1 MATKKTVEL
10 RNKKTGKLAGS
21 VSLVGKKAPK
31 SAAKIT
37 PKAKKAVAKKP
48 AVKKSV
54 AKVVVP
60 KTAPSTNKKSN
71 KQPTHPSIIQ
81 VPIRLDLE
89 VLPTPGF
96 KGSPLFA
103 YDYPENVD
111 KFGIILRS
119 LSKKQIKSLADI
131 EERQRDQQSFI
142 NAMDE
147 AFPALNSDLTG
158 YEKYDSEWRT
168 KYDSLLPAGLSEEEK
183 DLFEGAILMAS
194 YADMALLARSE
205 ITSGTYKRLTKDW
218 RAIVGAIHPEDK
230 DIFVEKA

>member
-1 MATKKTVEL
+1 MVAKKTVEL

-31 SAAKIT
+31 SAAKIA
-37 PKAKKAVAKKP
+37 PKVKKAVAEKVT
-48 AVKKSV
+48 VKKV
-54 AKVVVP
+54 TAKVVVP
-60 KTAPSTNKKSN
+60 KDAPSTNKKSA
-71 KQPTHPSIIQ
+71 KQPTTPSLVQ
-81 VPIRLDLE
+81 VSIRLDLE
-89 VLPTPGF
+89 ASPTPGF

-111 KFGIILRS
+111 KFGIILRG

-131 EERQRDQQSFI
+131 EEKQKDQQSFI

-158 YEKYDSEWRT
+158 YTKYDSEWRT
-168 KYDSLLPAGLSEEEK
+168 KYDSLLPSGLSEEEK
-183 DLFEGAILMAS
+183 DLFEGAILIAS
-194 YADMALLARSE
+194 YADLALRARQE
-205 ITSGTYKRLTKDW
+205 ITSGTYKMLTKDW

-230 DIFVEKA
+230 DIFVETA